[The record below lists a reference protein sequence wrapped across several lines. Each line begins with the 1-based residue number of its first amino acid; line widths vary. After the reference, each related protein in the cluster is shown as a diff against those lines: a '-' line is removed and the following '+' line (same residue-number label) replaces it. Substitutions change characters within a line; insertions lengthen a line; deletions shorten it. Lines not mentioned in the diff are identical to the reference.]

1 MKTIITIGSG
11 YSGSSAI
18 YEFLQKMKKFHDP
31 FPNQEFSLTYDPGGI
46 MDIEN
51 CILNKS
57 TINQN
62 NYVYEQFKKN
72 ILYYLNKVSSLKPGK
87 EFKSYNFE
95 KLSLEYLNSI
105 ISLKY
110 EGESLF
116 SKHKKNILKNFFS
129 KFMFRLFKSKSSSN
143 SILFKDYN
151 EFTKNTEIFFN
162 KLFMQE
168 GHLKDIILDQGGIF
182 TNPFGSTKFF
192 NNSHC
197 ILVYRDPRDIYSE
210 FKTKTLSAFPKKDVL
225 TFCTW
230 YENIMNKINVEE
242 SNRPNMLNLNFEDF
256 ILKNQDILK
265 KISKHISLPL
275 SDFQK
280 VEFDF
285 ERSKK
290 NIFKFK
296 NILNSEENKTIEKKL
311 EKYLYSN

>member
-72 ILYYLNKVSSLKPGK
+72 ILYYLNKASSLKPGK
-87 EFKSYNFE
+87 EFKSQNFE

-129 KFMFRLFKSKSSSN
+129 KFMFRLFKSKSSNN

-151 EFTKNTEIFFN
+151 EFIKNTEIFFN

-168 GHLKDIILDQGGIF
+168 GHSKDIILDQGGIF

-210 FKTKTLSAFPKKDVL
+210 FKTKTLSAFPKKDVI

-230 YENIMNKINVEE
+230 YENIMNKTTTDTQSASTYPDDDIAGGHVSIGIERDLGALFVRAEIGQSEYEKAVSRSSSGNTTV
-242 SNRPNMLNLNFEDF
+242 SAKIEDGTHAR
-256 ILKNQDILK
+256 
-265 KISKHISLPL
+265 ISIGKA
-275 SDFQK
+275 F
-280 VEFDF
+280 
-285 ERSKK
+285 
-290 NIFKFK
+290 
-296 NILNSEENKTIEKKL
+296 
-311 EKYLYSN
+311 